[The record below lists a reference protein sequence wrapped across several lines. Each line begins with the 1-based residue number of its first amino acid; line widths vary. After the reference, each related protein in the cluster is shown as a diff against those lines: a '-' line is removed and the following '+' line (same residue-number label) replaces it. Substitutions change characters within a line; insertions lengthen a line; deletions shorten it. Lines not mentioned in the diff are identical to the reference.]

1 MDQAINVKNHETQ
14 TLEETVVQL
23 QEKSLE
29 LEEQIYRKEM
39 EV

>member
-1 MDQAINVKNHETQ
+1 MDQAINVKSHEIQ
-14 TLEETVVQL
+14 ALKETVVQL
-23 QEKSLE
+23 QAKCLK